1 MPPIRLD
8 ARDLLEHNARYGVLI
23 CRECRYAI
31 QKSALRSHLL
41 RHKIFRGERQRL
53 LSSIAQL
60 DLLEPHHVPLPD
72 PTSPPIDGLPISSGY
87 CCTATGC
94 AHLCATAKRMRRHW
108 SECHDLKETSPNSSS
123 FARPVTL
130 QTFFRG
136 TKLRYFEVAV
146 PPVVNTAGGIPLV
159 TNTGDGGES
168 RHDEQNCG
176 EDGPIEPRVSAPPKT
191 SPTVSPIGAD
201 LEMLTYFHHFTTT
214 TSLTL
219 PGAEHPQSATHYWQ
233 VNVVHQALQRQWLMC
248 GLLAISAGHLAA
260 LADETTIKQV
270 HCVRFAQ
277 FLRTFSIGLEETER
291 GLDAVSTVAKEAKKA
306 GGQIMCVL
314 RCAYWVLAGSMLDQ
328 GTLTGLAAPL
338 HIQSILTTI
347 RGFST
352 PDLLLSAAGTL
363 SDGAERQEATF
374 TQAMRVLEEVRGTSE
389 TGHAGDASPLNN
401 TASALFNRT
410 LTLPYRMAETFGK
423 PESAEDV
430 LATLSAIAALV
441 ECSYISFSPSGVG
454 GAWLGMVTWLNK
466 VPEHFIYL
474 VGSHNLAALVVLA
487 HWAAFLVKRAEHC
500 GCWFL
505 SGLTKSIL
513 LQIAERLPP
522 DNHAVQSLV
531 EDLIA

>member
-8 ARDLLEHNARYGVLI
+8 ARDLLEYNAKYGVLI

-94 AHLCATAKRMRRHW
+94 AHLCATSKRMRRHW
-108 SECHDLKETSPNSSS
+108 SECHDLKEPSPESSS
-123 FARPVTL
+123 FARPATL

-146 PPVVNTAGGIPLV
+146 PPVVDTAGGIRRV
-159 TNTGDGGES
+159 TNPGDDGE
-168 RHDEQNCG
+168 RKHDERKCG
-176 EDGPIEPRVSAPPKT
+176 EDGAKEPRVSTPPKT
-191 SPTVSPIGAD
+191 HPAVSPIGAD
-201 LEMLTYFHHFTTT
+201 LEMLKYFHHFTSI

-219 PGAEHPQSATHYWQ
+219 PGAEYSQSATHYWQ
-233 VNVVHQALQRQWLMC
+233 VHVVQQALQLQWLMC

-260 LADETTIKQV
+260 LADDTSIRQV
-270 HCVRFAQ
+270 HCGRFVQ
-277 FLRTFSIGLEETER
+277 FLRTFSMGWEETER

-306 GGQIMCVL
+306 GGQIICIL
-314 RCAYWVLAGSMLDQ
+314 RCVYWVLAEFMLDQ
-328 GTLTGLAAPL
+328 GTLPEMAAPL
-338 HIQSILTTI
+338 HIHSIITTI

-352 PDLLLSAAGTL
+352 PDRLPCAADTL
-363 SDGAERQEATF
+363 SDGAGQGATF
-374 TQAMRVLEEVRGTSE
+374 TQAMRVLEEVKGTSE
-389 TGHAGDASPLNN
+389 TGRAGDSSPRNN
-401 TASALFNRT
+401 TASALFNRI

-441 ECSYISFSPSGVG
+441 ECSETSFSPSEVG
-454 GAWLGMVTWLNK
+454 GAWLGMVTWLSK
-466 VPEHFIYL
+466 VPEHFNFL
-474 VGSHNLAALVVLA
+474 VSRYNPAALVVLA
-487 HWAAFLVKRAEHC
+487 HWAALLVKRAENC

-505 SGLTKSIL
+505 SGFTKAIL
-513 LQIAERLPP
+513 LQIAERLPSEN
-522 DNHAVQSLV
+522 DAVQSLV
-531 EDLIA
+531 KDLIA